1 MHRQTIVAA
10 IFFLVGSA
18 MHTLAQIDAI
28 ARAKNNPANSR
39 IGILATRWQTIV
51 NRDAWAFAFFV
62 LILQGQF
69 VALLN
74 AVKIPV
80 PSAMAAV
87 LDLHVGG
94 AIAWMA
100 GYLSDSALAFI
111 PGLNTSLPP
120 AIDPG
125 NDSSTGKI
133 DAPQGKV

>member
-1 MHRQTIVAA
+1 MHKQTIVAA
-10 IFFLVGSA
+10 IFFLMGSG

-28 ARAKNNPANSR
+28 ARAKNNPATSR
-39 IGILATRWQTIV
+39 LGILASRWQTIV
-51 NRDAWAFAFFV
+51 NRDAWAIAFFA

-74 AVKIPV
+74 AVNIPV
-80 PSAMAAV
+80 PSVMAAL

-100 GYLSDSALAFI
+100 GYLSDSALAFL

-120 AIDPG
+120 AIEPPAVDQ
-125 NDSSTGKI
+125 
-133 DAPQGKV
+133 PQGK